1 MSAWLSVPAEMQCD
15 ELHVLA
21 HGAGIDH
28 RYWDWPIEPERYSYV
43 AWAAQRGIA
52 TLNIDR
58 IGCGQSSRPPGAE
71 VTLTAQ
77 AHTLAQVIDAARSG
91 HQGMPSFSRVVLI
104 GHSMG
109 SVVCGATATIGG
121 GADAVVLT
129 GYLPVDGTPEMGD
142 ELFDFAFT
150 PALNALPHLRGLV
163 DEAYLAARED
173 LGVDELRYWSAQT
186 DPQILAFEALI
197 KGPATKAELGDAAV
211 AGPLIRSLAIPTL
224 GVVGEHDVLLI
235 DGGLGETNT
244 YNAIARIADR
254 IGPNFDFCVV
264 PDTGHMLNLHRTA
277 HDTYTAI
284 TRWLER

>member
-1 MSAWLSVPAEMQCD
+1 V
-15 ELHVLA
+15 
-21 HGAGIDH
+21 DH

-43 AWAAQRGIA
+43 AWAAERGIA

-58 IGCGQSSRPPGAE
+58 IGCGHSSRPPGAE

-77 AHTLAQVIDAARSG
+77 AQTLAQIIDAARHG
-91 HQGMPSFSRVVLI
+91 HQGMPSFSRLVLI

-109 SVVCGATATIGG
+109 SVVCGATATICA
-121 GADAVVLT
+121 ADALVLT

-150 PALNALPHLRGLV
+150 PALTALPHLRGLI
-163 DEAYLAARED
+163 DEAYLAPRAD
-173 LGVDELRYWSAQT
+173 LGVDELRYWTAQT

-197 KGPATKAELGDAAV
+197 REPATKAELGDAAV
-211 AGPLIRSLAIPTL
+211 AGPLIRGVTRPTL
-224 GVVGEHDVLLI
+224 GLVGEHDALLI
-235 DGGLGETNT
+235 DGALGETDT
-244 YNAIARIADR
+244 HDTIRRVADG
-254 IGPNFDFCVV
+254 IGPNFEFDVV

-284 TRWLER
+284 AQWLER